1 MDKMES
7 LFRILTEG
15 WREDRATLGQRVAGL
30 AAYGAAFAAALALA
44 AMLEA

>member
-1 MDKMES
+1 MKTNES
-7 LFRILTEG
+7 LFSILTEG

-30 AAYGAAFAAALALA
+30 AAYGAALAAALALA